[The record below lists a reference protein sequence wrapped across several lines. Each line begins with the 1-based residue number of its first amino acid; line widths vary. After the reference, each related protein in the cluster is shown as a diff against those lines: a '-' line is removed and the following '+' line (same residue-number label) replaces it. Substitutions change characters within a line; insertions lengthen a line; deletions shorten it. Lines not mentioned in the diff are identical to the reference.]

1 VLGTAAPWR
10 NQYGNKMTS
19 VVSDNDATDAE
30 LRAKPVGK
38 LAFVQSR
45 SKKALTDSAFM
56 G

>member
-1 VLGTAAPWR
+1 
-10 NQYGNKMTS
+10 MTS

-30 LRAKPVGK
+30 LLAKPVGK

-45 SKKALTDSAFM
+45 SNNVLTDPAFM